1 MMKVDSKLEQCKTAG
16 LQMVQILRNEGLG
29 QLPGKLRAENT
40 DWIVGKGGY
49 QYQLR
54 PCDQLQ
60 K

>member
-49 QYQLR
+49 QYQL
-54 PCDQLQ
+54 
-60 K
+60 